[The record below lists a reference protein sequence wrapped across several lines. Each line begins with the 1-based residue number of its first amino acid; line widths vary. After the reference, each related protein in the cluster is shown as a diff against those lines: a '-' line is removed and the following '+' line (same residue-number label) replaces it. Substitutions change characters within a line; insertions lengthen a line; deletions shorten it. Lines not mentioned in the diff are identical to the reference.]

1 MSTKQLIANLSMTG
15 SETFTAAEQPG
26 GATQADRTLKIT
38 GGDIT
43 TTIDATTTPKIE
55 VSPIVRT
62 VTISGTT
69 TIDLTA
75 AAGAVLPAAATRSI
89 DASTKKL
96 IAFRLSCPTT
106 NQAAVNVAPGA
117 SDPYAIFGAGN
128 DIDVRPGWTIASVL
142 VGANPSHAAVS
153 GTAKNID
160 ITGTTGDKITIELY
174 FGS

>member
-1 MSTKQLIANLSMTG
+1 MSTKQLVANLTMTG

-38 GGDIT
+38 GGDLT
-43 TTIDATTTPKIE
+43 VTLDATSTPKIE

-75 AAGAVLPAAATRSI
+75 AAGAVIPASASRAV

-96 IAFRLSCPTT
+96 VAFRFSCPGT

-117 SDPYAIFGAGN
+117 SDPYPIFGTAN
-128 DIDVRPGWTIASVL
+128 DIDVRPGWTIPGVL
-142 VGANPSHAAVS
+142 NGVNPSHAAVS
-153 GTAKNID
+153 STAKNID